1 MKKIYFIII
10 IFLNI
15 LIFPIISDAKTS
27 VQLKTDYSK
36 INVGEQFDISV
47 EITGDKVF
55 AIDMDIYFDSN
66 IIEYI
71 SGPENTNL
79 VDGRIKLSWF
89 DENAEGKTNFS
100 LENFVFKQ
108 KQDGRTNISIKGNC
122 YNEFG
127 DLIETEFKNLQI
139 EKIEDNIQSKI
150 IAEQEV
156 GTSTDTN
163 NALLKILRTNQ
174 EEIIPKFEA
183 SINEYYLT
191 TNTDINKLDITA
203 IPENPNSKV
212 EIIGNEN
219 FKQGK
224 NIVEIKITSPNLQV
238 VNSYKIFVTKTK
250 DLEKSNVNLENL
262 AIENT
267 ILYPSFDTTVT
278 EYKIEIEPNIEKLN
292 ILAIPENSKA
302 TIDIK
307 GNELLKTGDNEILI
321 SVLSEDKI
329 NTLVYKIVAH
339 KRNEEEQQ
347 KYIEQE
353 EKETIELE
361 NLLNEEIETKD
372 VNNEINEEEK
382 TQDNSKIKFMIIVLI
397 IFIFISVLAIIIIKR
412 KK

>member
-47 EITGDKVF
+47 EITGDKVS
-55 AIDMDIYFDSN
+55 AIDMEIYFDSN

-100 LENFVFKQ
+100 LGNFVFKQ

-122 YNEFG
+122 YNEVG

-353 EKETIELE
+353 EKETMELE
-361 NLLNEEIETKD
+361 NLLNEELETID
-372 VNNEINEEEK
+372 VNKEINEEEK

-397 IFIFISVLAIIIIKR
+397 ILIFISVLAIIIIKR

>member
-47 EITGDKVF
+47 EITGDKVS

-100 LENFVFKQ
+100 LGNFVFKQ

-163 NALLKILRTNQ
+163 NALLKFLRTNQ

-224 NIVEIKITSPNLQV
+224 NIVEIKITSSNLQV

-353 EKETIELE
+353 EKETMELE
-361 NLLNEEIETKD
+361 NLLNEELETID
-372 VNNEINEEEK
+372 VNKEINEEEK

-397 IFIFISVLAIIIIKR
+397 ILIFISVLAIIIIKR

>member
-174 EEIIPKFEA
+174 EEIIPKFET

-397 IFIFISVLAIIIIKR
+397 ILIFISVLAIIIIKR

>member
-100 LENFVFKQ
+100 LGNFVFKQ

-224 NIVEIKITSPNLQV
+224 NIVEIKINSPNLQV

-347 KYIEQE
+347 KYREQE
-353 EKETIELE
+353 EKETMELE

-397 IFIFISVLAIIIIKR
+397 ILIFISVLAIIIIKR

>member
-47 EITGDKVF
+47 EITGDKVS

-66 IIEYI
+66 IIEYV

-100 LENFVFKQ
+100 LGNFVFKQ

-122 YNEFG
+122 YNEVG

-139 EKIEDNIQSKI
+139 EKIEDNTQSKI

-397 IFIFISVLAIIIIKR
+397 ILIFISVLAIIIIKR

>member
-100 LENFVFKQ
+100 LGNFVFKQ

-224 NIVEIKITSPNLQV
+224 NIVEIKINSPNLQV

-347 KYIEQE
+347 KYRVQE
-353 EKETIELE
+353 EKETMELE

-372 VNNEINEEEK
+372 VNNEKNEEEK

-397 IFIFISVLAIIIIKR
+397 ILIFISVLAIIIIKR

>member
-47 EITGDKVF
+47 EITGDKVS

-100 LENFVFKQ
+100 LGNFVFKQ

-150 IAEQEV
+150 IA
-156 GTSTDTN
+156 
-163 NALLKILRTNQ
+163 
-174 EEIIPKFEA
+174 
-183 SINEYYLT
+183 
-191 TNTDINKLDITA
+191 
-203 IPENPNSKV
+203 
-212 EIIGNEN
+212 
-219 FKQGK
+219 
-224 NIVEIKITSPNLQV
+224 
-238 VNSYKIFVTKTK
+238 
-250 DLEKSNVNLENL
+250 
-262 AIENT
+262 
-267 ILYPSFDTTVT
+267 
-278 EYKIEIEPNIEKLN
+278 
-292 ILAIPENSKA
+292 
-302 TIDIK
+302 
-307 GNELLKTGDNEILI
+307 
-321 SVLSEDKI
+321 
-329 NTLVYKIVAH
+329 
-339 KRNEEEQQ
+339 
-347 KYIEQE
+347 
-353 EKETIELE
+353 
-361 NLLNEEIETKD
+361 
-372 VNNEINEEEK
+372 
-382 TQDNSKIKFMIIVLI
+382 
-397 IFIFISVLAIIIIKR
+397 
-412 KK
+412 

>member
-36 INVGEQFDISV
+36 INVGEQFDISI
-47 EITGDKVF
+47 EITGDKVS
-55 AIDMDIYFDSN
+55 AIDMEIYFDSN

-100 LENFVFKQ
+100 LGNFVFKQ

-150 IAEQEV
+150 IAEHEV

-174 EEIIPKFEA
+174 EAIIPKFEA

-224 NIVEIKITSPNLQV
+224 NIVEIKITSSNLQV

-353 EKETIELE
+353 EKETMELE

-397 IFIFISVLAIIIIKR
+397 ILIFISVLAIIIIKR